1 MTEALLKNTDW
12 QTVWSRAREALRRDL
27 GGPTFDAW
35 IGKLTLIKHSKDEIS
50 FGAPKPFV
58 RNWVSS
64 HYAGRIEKALR
75 SAGGVPASITIVVD
89 PPETPGIGAAVCGT
103 AVRNEC
109 SPPAAVLPL
118 RSLPPHAERALS
130 FRAPDPSLSFDA
142 FVEGPGNVAAL
153 RAARAFVAD
162 EADGVSLLVIHGGF
176 GFGKTHLL
184 NATALEAQK
193 RGLRTLLLGA
203 EDFMRQF
210 LGALN
215 RRETLGFKEELRAA
229 DILLIDDLQHLCR
242 SSATMSE
249 LLHTLNAY
257 SDLRRK
263 LVIAA
268 DKQPALIE
276 NITADV
282 RSRMSGGIAIAI
294 DRPDRATRLAI
305 LKARAGDYCRRRPQS
320 IIPEDVLER
329 MADLEDT
336 TPRDLIGFF
345 NNLTIHV
352 GLTQNPLALNQA
364 VNTIVSRGTAAR
376 RTSIEDIQRKIADFY
391 KLDLRD
397 FQSSQ
402 RSRRVARPRQVAMFL
417 ARAIT
422 ERSLPEIGRRFG
434 GRDHTTVL
442 HACRR
447 IAALCDEDPTF
458 RQEIDF
464 LKQVL
469 GGKA

>member
-1 MTEALLKNTDW
+1 MTEALLRSTDW
-12 QTVWSRAREALRRDL
+12 QTIWAKAREALRRDL
-27 GGPTFDAW
+27 GGPTFDTW
-35 IGKLTLIKHSKDEIS
+35 IGKLTLLDHSNGEIR
-50 FGAPKPFV
+50 FGAPKQFV
-58 RNWVSS
+58 CNWISN
-64 HYAGRIEKALR
+64 HYAGRLEKALR
-75 SAGGVPASITIVVD
+75 AAGGLPASITIVVD
-89 PPETPGIGAAVCGT
+89 KAEGPRIGTAACGT
-103 AVRNEC
+103 AARSE
-109 SPPAAVLPL
+109 PTARAAVLPL
-118 RSLPPHAERALS
+118 HAPPHPERALS
-130 FRAPDPSLSFDA
+130 FRRPDPALSFA
-142 FVEGPGNVAAL
+142 TFVDGPGNLAAL
-153 RAARAFVAD
+153 RAARTFVAD

-184 NATALEAQK
+184 NATALEAQS

-229 DILLIDDLQHLCR
+229 DMLLIDDLQHLCR
-242 SSATMSE
+242 SGATMSE

-268 DKQPALIE
+268 DKPPALID
-276 NITADV
+276 NIAADV
-282 RSRMSGGIAIAI
+282 RSRMAGGIAIAI
-294 DRPDRATRLAI
+294 EKPDHATRLAI
-305 LKARAGDYCRRRPQS
+305 LRSRSEDYRRKRPQAV
-320 IIPEDVLER
+320 IPDEALER
-329 MADLEDT
+329 IADVEDA

-345 NNLTIHV
+345 NNLTIHI

-364 VNTIVSRGTAAR
+364 VSTIMSRGAAVR

-397 FQSSQ
+397 FQSAQ

-447 IAALCDEDPTF
+447 IAALCDEDPNF